1 MDLTTY
7 EEAQTI
13 FPPAASLCHQSHTV
27 GIVLWFNK
35 LIDVL
40 EVAQPKPCLSNSI
53 WILSLQLGL
62 AWRQLSKRCPAVF
75 SYMYTKMPKYLVGQI
90 RKQFF
95 FLFPFLSLTHSPFFP
110 SDIKIQ
116 PSHDADWESLIC
128 CSFDSDRP
136 WIMAKWLPS
145 ICANTLLDSTQV
157 SREAKEQ
164 PNLPDCCYDVPNVT
178 LIMIGYICTQ
188 ALSWKETAF
197 NVAVTKKKPW
207 PERDPV
213 WLWCS

>member
-1 MDLTTY
+1 M
-7 EEAQTI
+7 
-13 FPPAASLCHQSHTV
+13 

-40 EVAQPKPCLSNSI
+40 EVAQPKPCLSNSM

-62 AWRQLSKRCPAVF
+62 AWCLLGRRCPAVF
-75 SYMYTKMPKYLVGQI
+75 LYMYTKIPKYLVGQI

-110 SDIKIQ
+110 SDLKIQ

-128 CSFDSDRP
+128 CSFDSNRP

-145 ICANTLLDSTQV
+145 ICANTLPDLHRFPGKLKSSLIYQIVVMMSLMWHSLWLVTSIPRLFLGKRQPSMLQWPRGSHDP
-157 SREAKEQ
+157 KEI
-164 PNLPDCCYDVPNVT
+164 PCDYGIVRC
-178 LIMIGYICTQ
+178 
-188 ALSWKETAF
+188 K
-197 NVAVTKKKPW
+197 
-207 PERDPV
+207 
-213 WLWCS
+213 